1 MKRSFS
7 FGAARQWALVV
18 AGTCLIAGTY
28 GLVRLAYG
36 LFLPDIQASVS
47 MGSAVAGYVSTGA
60 SVAYCAGALAGLAA
74 SQRPRLLVAGALMTA
89 SIGSIGMAVAAD
101 LSTFAPSAVLAS
113 TGAGLASPGLVAIVE
128 RNLPAGRVDRAQATV
143 NAGTGPGLVAAGLL
157 ALLLT
162 QWRLG
167 FAAGATFTAVAGS
180 CVLLLDRRD
189 RDRDRSH
196 PGSAPGPSTVDSRWL
211 AVLVVPATAAVLLG
225 AASAAV
231 WTYGRAHLVSAGASG
246 SASTVAWIAIGVGGT
261 ATVLS
266 ARLLSARE
274 PSRAW
279 LLSTSVVAIAVAALG
294 LAPDRYRVAALA
306 CGVFGWGFV
315 AASSALIAWATQLV
329 PDRAAP
335 GTSVLFISLVL
346 GQAAGSAAVGAVSGG
361 LGMSTTFVLAAVVA
375 LAAAACALAP
385 TRPRGAVA
393 VTPVTSLET
402 ACPQAAAPRSRP
414 CGGRS
419 RYGRPRPSPGRC
431 S

>member
-7 FGAARQWALVV
+7 FGAARRWALVV

-47 MGSAVAGYVSTGA
+47 MGSAGAGYVSTGA
-60 SVAYCAGALAGLAA
+60 SVAYCVGALAGLVA

-89 SIGSIGMAVAAD
+89 SVGSIGMASAAD

-113 TGAGLASPGLVAIVE
+113 MGAGLASPGLVAIVE

-167 FAAGATFTAVAGS
+167 FVAGATFTAAAGV

-189 RDRDRSH
+189 GHRNHS
-196 PGSAPGPSTVDSRWL
+196 GETPGPSAVGSRWL

-266 ARLLSARE
+266 ARLLSAWR

-279 LLSTSVVAIAVAALG
+279 LLTASVVALAIATLG

-306 CGVFGWGFV
+306 CGAFGWGFV
-315 AASSALIAWATQLV
+315 AASSALIAWTTQLV

-346 GQAAGSAAVGAVSGG
+346 GQAAGSAAAGAVSGS
-361 LGMSTTFVLAAVVA
+361 LGMSTTFVLAATVA
-375 LAAAACALAP
+375 VAAAACALVP
-385 TRPRGAVA
+385 TRTRGTVA
-393 VTPVTSLET
+393 VTAVKGVVH
-402 ACPQAAAPRSRP
+402 AGDGA
-414 CGGRS
+414 
-419 RYGRPRPSPGRC
+419 
-431 S
+431 

>member
-1 MKRSFS
+1 MTH
-7 FGAARQWALVV
+7 QWLLVT

-28 GLVRLAYG
+28 GLVRLTYG

-47 MGSAVAGYVSTGA
+47 MGSAVSGYVSTGA
-60 SVAYCAGALAGLAA
+60 SIAYCVGALAGLAA
-74 SQRPRLLVAGALMTA
+74 SQQPRLLVAGALSTA
-89 SIGSIGMAVAAD
+89 SIGSIGMALASD
-101 LSTFAPSAVLAS
+101 LTTFAPSAVLAS

-128 RNLPAGRVDRAQATV
+128 RNLPAGRVDSAQATV

-162 QWRLG
+162 DWRVG
-167 FAAGATFTAVAGS
+167 FAVGATFTTAAGL
-180 CVLLLDRRD
+180 CVLLLDRRSGS
-189 RDRDRSH
+189 RDRTGTT
-196 PGSAPGPSTVDSRWL
+196 PGMSVVGTGWLSA
-211 AVLVVPATAAVLLG
+211 LVVPATAAVLLG
-225 AASAAV
+225 ASSAAV

-279 LLSTSVVAIAVAALG
+279 LLTASVVAVAVATLG
-294 LAPDRYRVAALA
+294 LAPDRYRLATLA

-315 AASSALIAWATQLV
+315 AASSALIAWTTQLV

-335 GTSVLFISLVL
+335 GTSVLFVALVL
-346 GQAAGSAAVGAVSGG
+346 GQAAGSAAAGAVSDSI
-361 LGMSTTFVLAAVVA
+361 GMSTTFVLAATVA
-375 LAAAACALAP
+375 VAAAACALVP
-385 TRPRGAVA
+385 TRARGTVAVA
-393 VTPVTSLET
+393 AVTGVV
-402 ACPQAAAPRSRP
+402 ARSQP
-414 CGGRS
+414 CGGR
-419 RYGRPRPSPGRC
+419 RRCGRPRPSPGRC